1 MQIKVTKNVGGIDG
15 LCIIEP
21 AVHGDARG
29 YFMETYNQKDM
40 EEAGFH
46 IDFVQDNQ
54 SMSTKGVLRGLHFQK
69 DPMSQAKLV
78 HCIRGSVIDVA
89 VDLRIGSPT
98 YLRYET
104 IVLAAD
110 NDLQF
115 YIPRGFAHGF
125 ITLEDDT
132 EFEYKVDNPYSP
144 EHDRSIRYDDPDI
157 GVDWGGLLGG
167 MEPVLSEKDLKP
179 VGIRS
184 LQFGNLG
191 LKLLGG
197 RLMKKIIFIQ

>member
-1 MQIKVTKNVGGIDG
+1 MKVTKTSIEG
-15 LCIIEP
+15 LLIVER
-21 AVHGDARG
+21 VRHGDNRG
-29 YFMETYNQKDM
+29 WFVENYNR
-40 EEAGFH
+40 ERYASFG
-46 IDFVQDNQ
+46 ITNDFVQDNH
-54 SMSTKGVLRGLHFQK
+54 SYSAKKGTLRGLHFQK

-167 MEPVLSEKDLKP
+167 MEPVLSEKDLTAP
-179 VGIRS
+179 Y
-184 LQFGNLG
+184 
-191 LKLLGG
+191 LKDSDTDF
-197 RLMKKIIFIQ
+197 RY